1 MSSHGM
7 QQLERLKAFSD
18 AVFAIAITLLVIEV
32 HVPRL
37 DTLDDAAY
45 LAALAHLVPSFMGF
59 VLSFLTI
66 GALWIAHHRLFGVL
80 DGYEPRLM
88 WPNMLLLMVIAFMPF
103 ATALMSSNPLARVPE
118 VFYSATLLAAGLLQL
133 LLFQLAL
140 RPGWVRAGVSPEEV
154 SALRWRALTLP
165 TAATAALL
173 AAPHM
178 PGNNNFFLLT
188 IPLLARIYVAIG
200 RRRALRRMDAAVAD

>member
-1 MSSHGM
+1 MSHGTP
-7 QQLERLKAFSD
+7 QLERLKAFSD

-37 DTLDDAAY
+37 DTLDDTAY
-45 LAALAHLVPSFMGF
+45 LAALAHLIPSFMGF
-59 VLSFLTI
+59 MLSFLTI

-118 VFYSATLLAAGLLQL
+118 MFYSATLLAAGLLQL

-140 RPGWVRAGVSPEEV
+140 RPGRVRTGVPPEELN
-154 SALRWRALTLP
+154 ALRWRALTLP

-173 AAPHM
+173 AAPHI

-188 IPLLARIYVAIG
+188 IPLLARVYAAIG
-200 RRRALRRMDAAVAD
+200 RRRALRRMSAVAAD

>member
-1 MSSHGM
+1 MSQGT

-45 LAALAHLVPSFMGF
+45 LAALAHLIPSFMGF
-59 VLSFLTI
+59 MLSFLTI

-88 WPNMLLLMVIAFMPF
+88 WPNMLLLMVVAFMPF

-140 RPGWVRAGVSPEEV
+140 RPGRVRAGVPPEEV
-154 SALRWRALTLP
+154 NALRWRALTLP

-188 IPLLARIYVAIG
+188 IPLLARVYAAIG
-200 RRRALRRMDAAVAD
+200 RRRALRRMSAVAAD

>member
-1 MSSHGM
+1 MNHGA
-7 QQLERLKAFSD
+7 QLERLKAFSD

-59 VLSFLTI
+59 ALSFLTI
-66 GALWIAHHRLFGVL
+66 GALWVAHHRLFGVL
-80 DGYEPRLM
+80 EGYEPTLM

-133 LLFQLAL
+133 LLFRLAL
-140 RPGWVRAGVSPEEV
+140 KPGRTRADVPPEEIN
-154 SALRWRALTLP
+154 ALRWRALTLP
-165 TAATAALL
+165 TAATIALL
-173 AAPHM
+173 TAWRM
-178 PGNNNFFLLT
+178 PGNNNFFLLS
-188 IPLLARIYVAIG
+188 IPLLARAFAALG
-200 RRRALRRMDAAVAD
+200 RRRALRLPATPATS

>member
-1 MSSHGM
+1 MSQGT

-37 DTLDDAAY
+37 DTLDDTAY
-45 LAALAHLVPSFMGF
+45 LAALAHLIPSFMGF
-59 VLSFLTI
+59 MLSFLTI

-140 RPGWVRAGVSPEEV
+140 RPGRVRTGVPPEELN
-154 SALRWRALTLP
+154 ALRWRALTLP

-173 AAPHM
+173 AAPHI

-188 IPLLARIYVAIG
+188 IPLLARVYAAIG
-200 RRRALRRMDAAVAD
+200 RRRALRRMSAVAAD

>member
-1 MSSHGM
+1 MSHGT

-45 LAALAHLVPSFMGF
+45 LAALAHLIPSFMGF
-59 VLSFLTI
+59 MLSFLTI

-103 ATALMSSNPLARVPE
+103 ATALMSSNPLARAPE

-140 RPGWVRAGVSPEEV
+140 RPARVRTGVPPEELN
-154 SALRWRALTLP
+154 ALRWRALTLP
-165 TAATAALL
+165 TAAAAALL
-173 AAPHM
+173 AAPHI

-188 IPLLARIYVAIG
+188 IPLLARAYVAIG
-200 RRRALRRMDAAVAD
+200 RRRALWRMSAVAAD

>member
-1 MSSHGM
+1 MSHGI

-45 LAALAHLVPSFMGF
+45 LAALAHLMPSFMGF

-88 WPNMLLLMVIAFMPF
+88 WPNMLLLMLIAFMPF

-140 RPGWVRAGVSPEEV
+140 RPGRVRAGVPPEEV
-154 SALRWRALTLP
+154 NALRWRALTLP

-173 AAPHM
+173 AAPHT

-200 RRRALRRMDAAVAD
+200 RRRALRRMDAAATG

>member
-1 MSSHGM
+1 MNHGA
-7 QQLERLKAFSD
+7 QLERLKAFSD

-45 LAALAHLVPSFMGF
+45 LAALGHLVPSFMGF

-66 GALWIAHHRLFGVL
+66 GALWMAHHRLFGVL
-80 DGYEPRLM
+80 EGYEPKLM

-133 LLFQLAL
+133 LLFQVAL
-140 RPGWVRAGVSPEEV
+140 KPGRVRADVPPEEV
-154 SALRWRALTLP
+154 NALRWRSLTLP
-165 TAATAALL
+165 TAATIALL
-173 AAPHM
+173 TAWHM
-178 PGNNNFFLLT
+178 PGNNNFSLLL
-188 IPLLARIYVAIG
+188 IPLLARAYAAFG
-200 RRRALRRMDAAVAD
+200 RRRALRQLATPATP

>member
-1 MSSHGM
+1 MNHGPA
-7 QQLERLKAFSD
+7 QLERLKAFSD

-45 LAALAHLVPSFMGF
+45 LSALAHLTPSFMGF

-66 GALWIAHHRLFGVL
+66 GALWMAHHRLFGVL
-80 DGYEPRLM
+80 GTFEPRLM

-133 LLFQLAL
+133 LLFVIAL
-140 RPGWVRAGVSPEEV
+140 KPGRTRPEVAPEEV
-154 SALRWRALTLP
+154 NALRWRALTLP
-165 TAATAALL
+165 TAATVALL

-188 IPLLARIYVAIG
+188 IPLLARAYSSVG
-200 RRRALRRMDAAVAD
+200 RRRALRRMAMSAPG

>member
-1 MSSHGM
+1 MSHGT

-45 LAALAHLVPSFMGF
+45 LAALAHLIPSFMGF
-59 VLSFLTI
+59 MLSFLTI

-88 WPNMLLLMVIAFMPF
+88 WPNMLLLMVVAFMPF

-140 RPGWVRAGVSPEEV
+140 RPGRVRAGVPPEEV
-154 SALRWRALTLP
+154 NALRWRALTLP

-188 IPLLARIYVAIG
+188 IPLLARVYAAIG
-200 RRRALRRMDAAVAD
+200 RRRALRRMSAVAAD

>member
-1 MSSHGM
+1 MSQGT

-37 DTLDDAAY
+37 DTLDDTAY
-45 LAALAHLVPSFMGF
+45 LAALAHLIPSFMGF
-59 VLSFLTI
+59 MLSFLTI

-140 RPGWVRAGVSPEEV
+140 RPGRVRAGVPPEEV
-154 SALRWRALTLP
+154 NALRWRALTLP
-165 TAATAALL
+165 TAAIAALL

-188 IPLLARIYVAIG
+188 IPLLARVFPAIG
-200 RRRALRRMDAAVAD
+200 RRRALRRLSAVAAD

>member
-1 MSSHGM
+1 MSQGT

-37 DTLDDAAY
+37 DTLDDTAY
-45 LAALAHLVPSFMGF
+45 LAALAHLIPSFMGF
-59 VLSFLTI
+59 MLSFLTI

-140 RPGWVRAGVSPEEV
+140 RPARVRTGVPPEELN
-154 SALRWRALTLP
+154 ALRWRALTLP

-173 AAPHM
+173 AAPHI

-188 IPLLARIYVAIG
+188 IPLLARVYAAIG
-200 RRRALRRMDAAVAD
+200 RRRALRRMSAVAAD

>member
-1 MSSHGM
+1 MSQGT

-37 DTLDDAAY
+37 DTLDDTAY
-45 LAALAHLVPSFMGF
+45 LAALAHLIPSFMGF
-59 VLSFLTI
+59 MLSFLTI

-88 WPNMLLLMVIAFMPF
+88 WPNMLLLMVVAFMPF

-140 RPGWVRAGVSPEEV
+140 RPGRVRAGVPPEEV
-154 SALRWRALTLP
+154 NALRWRALTLP

-188 IPLLARIYVAIG
+188 IPLLARVYAAIG
-200 RRRALRRMDAAVAD
+200 RRRALRRMSAVAAD

>member
-1 MSSHGM
+1 MNHGA
-7 QQLERLKAFSD
+7 QLERLKAFSD

-37 DTLDDAAY
+37 DTLDDGAY
-45 LAALAHLVPSFMGF
+45 LAALAHLTPSFMGF

-66 GALWIAHHRLFGVL
+66 GALWVAHHRLFGVL

-118 VFYSATLLAAGLLQL
+118 VFYSATLLTAGLFQL
-133 LLFQLAL
+133 LLFRIAL
-140 RPGWVRAGVSPEEV
+140 RPARVRADVAPEEV
-154 SALRWRALTLP
+154 NALRWRALTLP
-165 TAATAALL
+165 TAAMVALL
-173 AAPHM
+173 TAWRM
-178 PGNNNFFLLT
+178 PGSNNFFLLM
-188 IPLLARIYVAIG
+188 IPLLARAYAAIG
-200 RRRALRRMDAAVAD
+200 RRRALRRLAAPATA

>member
-1 MSSHGM
+1 MSHGI

-45 LAALAHLVPSFMGF
+45 LAALAHLMPSFMGF

-88 WPNMLLLMVIAFMPF
+88 WPNMLLLMLIAFMPF

-140 RPGWVRAGVSPEEV
+140 RPGRVRAGVPPEEV
-154 SALRWRALTLP
+154 NALRWRALTLP

-200 RRRALRRMDAAVAD
+200 RRRALRRMDAAATG

>member
-1 MSSHGM
+1 MSQGT

-37 DTLDDAAY
+37 DTLDDTAY
-45 LAALAHLVPSFMGF
+45 LAALAHLIPSFMGF
-59 VLSFLTI
+59 MLSFLTI

-118 VFYSATLLAAGLLQL
+118 MFYSATLLAAGLLQL

-140 RPGWVRAGVSPEEV
+140 RPGRVRAGVPPEEV
-154 SALRWRALTLP
+154 NALRWRALTLP

-188 IPLLARIYVAIG
+188 IPLLARVYAAIG
-200 RRRALRRMDAAVAD
+200 RRRALRRMSAVAAD

>member
-1 MSSHGM
+1 MSQGT

-37 DTLDDAAY
+37 DTLDDTAY
-45 LAALAHLVPSFMGF
+45 LAALAHLIPSFMGF
-59 VLSFLTI
+59 MLSFLTI
-66 GALWIAHHRLFGVL
+66 GALWIAHHRLLGVL

-118 VFYSATLLAAGLLQL
+118 MFYSATLLAAGLLQL

-140 RPGWVRAGVSPEEV
+140 RPGRVRTGVPPEELN
-154 SALRWRALTLP
+154 ALRWRALTLP

-173 AAPHM
+173 AAPHI

-188 IPLLARIYVAIG
+188 IPLLARVYAAIG
-200 RRRALRRMDAAVAD
+200 RRRALRRMSAVAAD

>member
-1 MSSHGM
+1 MTHGA
-7 QQLERLKAFSD
+7 QLERLKAFSD

-59 VLSFLTI
+59 MLSFLTI
-66 GALWIAHHRLFGVL
+66 GALWVAHHRLFGVL
-80 DGYEPRLM
+80 EGYEPRLM

-133 LLFQLAL
+133 LLFRVAL
-140 RPGWVRAGVSPEEV
+140 KPGRVRADVPPEEI

-165 TAATAALL
+165 TAATIALVT
-173 AAPHM
+173 AWRM
-178 PGNNNFFLLT
+178 PGNNNFFLLL
-188 IPLLARIYVAIG
+188 IPLLARAYAAIG
-200 RRRALRRMDAAVAD
+200 RRRALRQLAMPATS

>member
-1 MSSHGM
+1 MNHGPA
-7 QQLERLKAFSD
+7 QLERLKAFSD

-66 GALWIAHHRLFGVL
+66 GALWVAHHRLFGVL
-80 DGYEPRLM
+80 EGFEPKLV
-88 WPNMLLLMVIAFMPF
+88 WPNMLLLMVVAFMPF

-133 LLFQLAL
+133 LLFRIAL
-140 RPGWVRAGVSPEEV
+140 RPGRTRTEVAPEEIH
-154 SALRWRALTLP
+154 ALRWRALTLP
-165 TAATAALL
+165 TAATVALL

-178 PGNNNFFLLT
+178 PGNNNFFLLM
-188 IPLLARIYVAIG
+188 IPLLARIYAGIG
-200 RRRALRRMDAAVAD
+200 RRRALRRMAAQAPG

>member
-1 MSSHGM
+1 MNHGA
-7 QQLERLKAFSD
+7 QLERLKAFSD

-59 VLSFLTI
+59 ALSFLTI
-66 GALWIAHHRLFGVL
+66 GALWVAHHRLFGVL
-80 DGYEPRLM
+80 EGYEPTLM

-133 LLFQLAL
+133 LLFRLAL
-140 RPGWVRAGVSPEEV
+140 KPGRTRADVPPEEIN
-154 SALRWRALTLP
+154 ALRWRALTLP
-165 TAATAALL
+165 TAATIALL
-173 AAPHM
+173 TAWCM
-178 PGNNNFFLLT
+178 PGNNNFFLLS
-188 IPLLARIYVAIG
+188 IPLLARAFAALG
-200 RRRALRRMDAAVAD
+200 RRRALRLPATPATS

>member
-1 MSSHGM
+1 MSHGT

-45 LAALAHLVPSFMGF
+45 LAALAHLMPSFMGF
-59 VLSFLTI
+59 ALSFLTI
-66 GALWIAHHRLFGVL
+66 GALWVAHHRLFGVL
-80 DGYEPRLM
+80 DSYEPRLL

-118 VFYSATLLAAGLLQL
+118 AFYSATLLAAGLLQL

-140 RPGWVRAGVSPEEV
+140 RPGRVRPGVPPEEV
-154 SALRWRALTLP
+154 NALRWRALTLP

-173 AAPHM
+173 AAPHV

-200 RRRALRRMDAAVAD
+200 RRRAMRRMNATVTH

>member
-1 MSSHGM
+1 MNHGA
-7 QQLERLKAFSD
+7 QLERLKAFSD

-66 GALWIAHHRLFGVL
+66 GALWMAHHRLFGVL
-80 DGYEPRLM
+80 EGYEPKLM
-88 WPNMLLLMVIAFMPF
+88 WPNMLLLMVMAFMPF

-133 LLFQLAL
+133 LLFQVAL
-140 RPGWVRAGVSPEEV
+140 KPGRVRADVPPEEIN
-154 SALRWRALTLP
+154 ALRWRSLTLP
-165 TAATAALL
+165 TAATIALL
-173 AAPHM
+173 TAWHM
-178 PGNNNFFLLT
+178 PGNNNFFLLL
-188 IPLLARIYVAIG
+188 IPLLARAYAALG
-200 RRRALRRMDAAVAD
+200 RRRALRQLATPATP

>member
-1 MSSHGM
+1 MNHGPA
-7 QQLERLKAFSD
+7 QLERLKAFSD

-45 LAALAHLVPSFMGF
+45 LVALAHLVPSFMGF
-59 VLSFLTI
+59 MLSFLTI
-66 GALWIAHHRLFGVL
+66 GALWVAHHRLFGVL
-80 DGYEPRLM
+80 EGYEPRLM
-88 WPNMLLLMVIAFMPF
+88 WPNMLLLMMVAFMPF

-133 LLFQLAL
+133 LVFQIAL
-140 RPGWVRAGVSPEEV
+140 RPGRTRADVAPEEV
-154 SALRWRALTLP
+154 NALRWRALTLP
-165 TAATAALL
+165 TAATVALL

-178 PGNNNFFLLT
+178 PGNNNFFLLA
-188 IPLLARIYVAIG
+188 IPLLARAYATIG
-200 RRRALRRMDAAVAD
+200 RRRALRQMATPTSS

>member
-1 MSSHGM
+1 
-7 QQLERLKAFSD
+7 
-18 AVFAIAITLLVIEV
+18 
-32 HVPRL
+32 VPRL
-37 DTLDDAAY
+37 DTLDYTAY
-45 LAALAHLVPSFMGF
+45 LAALAHLIPSFMGF
-59 VLSFLTI
+59 MLSFLTI

-88 WPNMLLLMVIAFMPF
+88 WPNMLLLMVVAFMPF

-140 RPGWVRAGVSPEEV
+140 RPGRVRAGVPPEKV
-154 SALRWRALTLP
+154 NALRWRALTLP

-188 IPLLARIYVAIG
+188 IPLLARVYAAIG
-200 RRRALRRMDAAVAD
+200 RRRALRRLSAVAAD

>member
-1 MSSHGM
+1 MSQGT

-37 DTLDDAAY
+37 DTLDDTAY
-45 LAALAHLVPSFMGF
+45 LAALAHLIPSFMGF
-59 VLSFLTI
+59 MLSFLTI

-88 WPNMLLLMVIAFMPF
+88 WPNMLLLMVVAFMPF

-140 RPGWVRAGVSPEEV
+140 RPGRVRAGVPPEEV
-154 SALRWRALTLP
+154 NALRWRALTLP
-165 TAATAALL
+165 TAAIAALL

-188 IPLLARIYVAIG
+188 IPLLARVYAAIG
-200 RRRALRRMDAAVAD
+200 RRRALRRMSAVAAD

>member
-1 MSSHGM
+1 MSHGM

-45 LAALAHLVPSFMGF
+45 LAALAHLMPSFMGF

-88 WPNMLLLMVIAFMPF
+88 WPNMLLLMLIAFMPF

-140 RPGWVRAGVSPEEV
+140 RPGRVRAGVPPEEV
-154 SALRWRALTLP
+154 NALRWRALTLP

-200 RRRALRRMDAAVAD
+200 RRRALRRMDAAATD

>member
-1 MSSHGM
+1 MSQGT

-37 DTLDDAAY
+37 DTLDDTAY
-45 LAALAHLVPSFMGF
+45 LAALAHLIPSFMGF
-59 VLSFLTI
+59 MLSFLTI

-88 WPNMLLLMVIAFMPF
+88 WPNMLLLMVVAFMPF

-140 RPGWVRAGVSPEEV
+140 RPGRVRAGVPPEELN
-154 SALRWRALTLP
+154 ALRWRALTLP

-173 AAPHM
+173 AAPHI

-188 IPLLARIYVAIG
+188 IPLLARVYVAIG
-200 RRRALRRMDAAVAD
+200 RRRALRRMSAAAAD

>member
-1 MSSHGM
+1 MR
-7 QQLERLKAFSD
+7 QLERLKAFSD

-45 LAALAHLVPSFMGF
+45 LAALGHLLPSFMGF
-59 VLSFLTI
+59 MLSFLTV

-88 WPNMLLLMVIAFMPF
+88 WPSMLLMVVAFMPF

-118 VFYSATLLAAGLLQL
+118 VFYSATLLAAGLLQW

-140 RPGWVRAGVSPEEV
+140 RPGRVRAGVPPEEAN
-154 SALRWRALTLP
+154 ALRWRALTLP

-173 AAPHM
+173 AAPHI
-178 PGNNNFFLLT
+178 PGNNNFFLLA
-188 IPLLARIYVAIG
+188 IPLLARAYAAIG
-200 RRRALRRMDAAVAD
+200 RRRTLQRAAAAAAD

>member
-1 MSSHGM
+1 MSHGA
-7 QQLERLKAFSD
+7 QQLERLKTFSD
-18 AVFAIAITLLVIEV
+18 GVFAIAITLLVIEV

-45 LAALAHLVPSFMGF
+45 LAALMHLLPSFMGF

-80 DGYEPRLM
+80 DSYEPRLM

-118 VFYSATLLAAGLLQL
+118 VFYSATLLAAGLLQW

-140 RPGWVRAGVSPEEV
+140 RPGRIRPGVPPEEV
-154 SALRWRALTLP
+154 SAMRWRALTLP

-178 PGNNNFFLLT
+178 PGNNNFLLLT
-188 IPLLARIYVAIG
+188 IPVLARVYVAIG
-200 RRRALRRMDAAVAD
+200 RRLALRRMNAAMAD

>member
-1 MSSHGM
+1 MSHGA

-37 DTLDDAAY
+37 DTPDDAAY
-45 LAALAHLVPSFMGF
+45 LAALVHLMPSFMGF
-59 VLSFLTI
+59 VLSFLAI

-133 LLFQLAL
+133 FLFQLAL
-140 RPGWVRAGVSPEEV
+140 RPGRVRAGVPPQEV
-154 SALRWRALTLP
+154 NALRWRALALP
-165 TAATAALL
+165 TAAAAALL
-173 AAPHM
+173 AAPHI
-178 PGNNNFFLLT
+178 PGNNNFFLLA
-188 IPLLARIYVAIG
+188 IPLLARAYAAIG
-200 RRRALRRMDAAVAD
+200 RRRALRRMEPALAD

>member
-1 MSSHGM
+1 MSHGM

-118 VFYSATLLAAGLLQL
+118 VFYSATLLAAGLLQWM
-133 LLFQLAL
+133 LFRLAL
-140 RPGWVRAGVSPEEV
+140 RAGRVRAGVPPEEV
-154 SALRWRALTLP
+154 NALRWRALTLP
-165 TAATAALL
+165 TAATASLL
-173 AAPHM
+173 AAPYV
-178 PGNNNFFLLT
+178 PGNNNFFFLT
-188 IPLLARIYVAIG
+188 VPLLARIYAAIG
-200 RRRALRRMDAAVAD
+200 RRLALRRMDAAAVD

>member
-1 MSSHGM
+1 MSQGT

-45 LAALAHLVPSFMGF
+45 LAALAHLIPSFMGF
-59 VLSFLTI
+59 MLSFLTI

-88 WPNMLLLMVIAFMPF
+88 WPNMLLLMVVAFMPF

-140 RPGWVRAGVSPEEV
+140 RPGRVRAGVPPEEV
-154 SALRWRALTLP
+154 NALRWRALTLP
-165 TAATAALL
+165 TAAIAALL

-188 IPLLARIYVAIG
+188 IPLLARVFPAIG
-200 RRRALRRMDAAVAD
+200 RRRALRRLSAVAAD